1 MMKSCHNNRRV
12 QQTEDSREEPAKGG
26 QQAASDHFGDSV
38 ADSPADGT
46 HNRMSEYYCR
56 QQRAD
61 RNHNHTDYFRTVL
74 FKEFFQEH
82 QNKSG
87 HHGGDYLSLVADHL
101 HLEKS
106 EIPHRDL
113 CGCSYAEAVQQL
125 GRHQGQA
132 QNNSQNLGGSHLFG
146 NGPADTHRQ
155 HMEDRLSDE
164 PEETVHAGPEL
175 GNIRQGQ
182 SSVFKKA
189 DLADHVP
196 EAQNQTAADQS
207 RNQRGENLSQG
218 SHNFLQ
224 GLLIGF
230 CRGFHRFLA
239 DSLDARV
246 SRKLIVKH
254 TYISDGVMFEFTQSR
269 HRPDYFRFYDNA
281 VRRPRG
287 SLPQPDTKPEGA
299 EYTK

>member
-1 MMKSCHNNRRV
+1 
-12 QQTEDSREEPAKGG
+12 
-26 QQAASDHFGDSV
+26 
-38 ADSPADGT
+38 
-46 HNRMSEYYCR
+46 MSEYYCR

-132 QNNSQNLGGSHLFG
+132 QNNSQNLGSSHLFG

-207 RNQRGENLSQG
+207 RIQRGENLSQG
-218 SHNFLQ
+218 SHTFLQ

-254 TYISDGVMFEFTQSR
+254 TYIVADDHLELACLGKSSFHAFDLLNSFFIRLPRIHQNNAHPGHTVGDCADILFSSHSRQQLSDVFRILSHVPFLLLYMFKQ
-269 HRPDYFRFYDNA
+269 
-281 VRRPRG
+281 V
-287 SLPQPDTKPEGA
+287 LCI
-299 EYTK
+299 